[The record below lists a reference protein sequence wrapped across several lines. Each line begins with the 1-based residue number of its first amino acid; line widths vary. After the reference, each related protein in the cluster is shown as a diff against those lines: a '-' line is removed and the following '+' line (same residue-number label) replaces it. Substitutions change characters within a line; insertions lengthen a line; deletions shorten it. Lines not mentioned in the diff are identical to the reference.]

1 MRKLIVSA
9 IVALAV
15 VVAAP
20 AAAAPGA
27 RAGTFAAFTTTSI
40 TVAPGFPTATVSSD
54 DPALSA
60 ATTATLPAST
70 PFGAVYGTSSGRT
83 HLSLHPVSTTVASTT
98 TITFAS
104 PTPVGGWSFALG
116 DVDSDTVRI
125 TGTDATG
132 TPVTGAQLGE
142 QGAFNSAPAGTDLPV
157 WDPATATLTGNV
169 MNTDGAADWFSPTVA
184 LSSLSF
190 TVTQQSGGPVVYL
203 WLAAVTASLAG
214 TVTDPTGAP
223 VPGATV
229 TLTDPLGGSAT
240 QPSAADGSF
249 EFAAVFPSD
258 VTLATAS
265 PGLAPG
271 PLVTVSPTAG
281 AYPDLVA
288 VVTGAALAAP
298 AGPALAAAGTDAI
311 ALLGLTAFAVLGGLF
326 LLVRSRRPA
335 RR

>member
-9 IVALAV
+9 VVVLAV
-15 VVAAP
+15 LVATP

-27 RAGTFAAFTTTSI
+27 RAGTYAAFTTSGMSL
-40 TVAPGFPTATVSSD
+40 APGFPTATIVSN
-54 DPALSA
+54 DPVLAA
-60 ATTATLPAST
+60 ATNATLPGTS
-70 PFGAVYGTSSGRT
+70 PVGAVYGTSSGRT
-83 HLSLHPVSTTVASTT
+83 HLSLHPASTTVASST

-116 DVDSDTVRI
+116 DMDSDTVQI

-142 QGAFNSAPAGTDLPV
+142 QGAFNYAPAGTDVPV
-157 WDPATATLTGNV
+157 WDAGTATLTGNV
-169 MNTDGAADWFSPTVA
+169 TNTDGAADWFSPTVA
-184 LSSLSF
+184 LSSLTF
-190 TVTQQSGGPVVYL
+190 TVSQQAGGPVVYL

-214 TVTDPTGAP
+214 TVTDPAGAP

-229 TLTDPLGGSAT
+229 TLTDPIGGTAT

-258 VTLATAS
+258 VTLASAA

-298 AGPALAAAGTDAI
+298 AGPTLAAAGTDAI